1 MILILKKKTIFF
13 PVTKNN
19 ESRYV
24 TISNKT
30 KNLIVELIKETSNMN
45 ENYLFISVNG
55 GKIRVLQKILGHKKL
70 STTEIYAHVSENLMS
85 IQKEN
90 YSPINQIL
98 KGDKKYIRAR
108 SKRLK

>member
-1 MILILKKKTIFF
+1 MILILKKTIFF

-55 GKIRVLQKILGHKKL
+55 GRLTNQAFRNQLKNIVI
-70 STTEIYAHVSENLMS
+70 NL
-85 IQKEN
+85 I
-90 YSPINQIL
+90 
-98 KGDKKYIRAR
+98 
-108 SKRLK
+108 